1 MRGVG
6 ERTTTLAALV
16 CGVALVLVA
25 TTAASAQEVVKIAA
39 GAPLTG
45 PLAKQGQEVANAVK
59 LAAAEWNKRGGVLG
73 KRIEVVEADDQGTP
87 QVGVAAGEKVVADP
101 AVMGAVW
108 GITSV
113 TCIPVSE
120 IFEKVDLAMISPGC
134 SNPKVTDRGLKSVA
148 RLCARDDLQGPAGIQ
163 FAVEELKARKI
174 AIFDDGTT
182 GPRGA
187 ADEAEKKVK
196 AMGAEPLRFV
206 LRAGDKDL
214 RAVLGTVPKDIDV
227 IYASLWAP
235 DAALMAKQLPDVG
248 LDKRMVGPDGQYE
261 PVDYIEA
268 SGGAAEGNY
277 VTFFVPEMAKVPSA
291 VDFVKAF
298 EAEYG
303 TLSSYGPLAY
313 EAANILLTA
322 VQKAGKAERAAVRDA
337 VRGTKDYTG
346 ILGFPISFDA
356 KGDVAGANVYVYQ
369 VKGDAFEFLK
379 GISMK

>member
-1 MRGVG
+1 
-6 ERTTTLAALV
+6 
-16 CGVALVLVA
+16 
-25 TTAASAQEVVKIAA
+25 
-39 GAPLTG
+39 
-45 PLAKQGQEVANAVK
+45 
-59 LAAAEWNKRGGVLG
+59 
-73 KRIEVVEADDQGTP
+73 
-87 QVGVAAGEKVVADP
+87 
-101 AVMGAVW
+101 
-108 GITSV
+108 
-113 TCIPVSE
+113 
-120 IFEKVDLAMISPGC
+120 
-134 SNPKVTDRGLKSVA
+134 
-148 RLCARDDLQGPAGIQ
+148 
-163 FAVEELKARKI
+163 
-174 AIFDDGTT
+174 
-182 GPRGA
+182 
-187 ADEAEKKVK
+187 
-196 AMGAEPLRFV
+196 
-206 LRAGDKDL
+206 
-214 RAVLGTVPKDIDV
+214 VLGTVPKDIDV

-277 VTFFVPEMAKVPSA
+277 VTFFVPEMAKVPTA

-313 EAANILLTA
+313 EAANIVLTA
-322 VQKAGKAERAAVRDA
+322 VQKAGKADRAAVRDA